1 MIFQKQI
8 FNPVSVAFIIMVV
21 QIDASESTYTQKD
34 VLDNGKHYTRL
45 SLSQL
50 QVDQVRLIGGPQPE
64 IDRPIDTVDKNSP
77 DASSL
82 SSIHH
87 GRPQKLELLKR
98 YTPVPL
104 FASSKLRSANDR
116 PGTPKPGREI
126 AQRAI
131 ILPLIEDTPLLS
143 PKTPKKIPRTIKRQE
158 EEGWNRTK

>member
-1 MIFQKQI
+1 
-8 FNPVSVAFIIMVV
+8 MVV

-50 QVDQVRLIGGPQPE
+50 QVDQVRLTGGPPE

-87 GRPQKLELLKR
+87 GRPQKLELFRPQKLELLKR
-98 YTPVPL
+98 YTPIPL
-104 FASSKLRSANDR
+104 FAGAKLRSANDR

-131 ILPLIEDTPLLS
+131 ILPLIEDTPPLS
-143 PKTPKKIPRTIKRQE
+143 PKTPRKTPRTIKRQE